1 MANSPRPGVWV
12 LERSVDNGTTWQP
25 WQYFAGN
32 NRECQKF
39 FGVYSFE
46 SRDPKVISSDDE
58 VRSLLFYILIV
69 YCKIIQSSFM
79 IVSIHTSHCI
89 SIGYLYHGV
98 LKSASDWRW
107 WNICFLDSR
116 KTRRKNALTH
126 TWGNIKLHQ
135 FKSFMKFLYDWTHSL
150 TLNWLQ
156 TSSILEMDPSN
167 QYTT

>member
-58 VRSLLFYILIV
+58 VRSLLFYVLITV
-69 YCKIIQSSFM
+69 RLELSSF
-79 IVSIHTSHCI
+79 IIISIHTFHCI
-89 SIGYLYHGV
+89 LIGYLYHRV
-98 LKSASDWRW
+98 FKSASD
-107 WNICFLDSR
+107 
-116 KTRRKNALTH
+116 
-126 TWGNIKLHQ
+126 
-135 FKSFMKFLYDWTHSL
+135 
-150 TLNWLQ
+150 
-156 TSSILEMDPSN
+156 
-167 QYTT
+167 

>member
-58 VRSLLFYILIV
+58 VRSLLFYLLITVTKCYPLLSLSAYIL
-69 YCKIIQSSFM
+69 S
-79 IVSIHTSHCI
+79 IVS
-89 SIGYLYHGV
+89 
-98 LKSASDWRW
+98 
-107 WNICFLDSR
+107 
-116 KTRRKNALTH
+116 
-126 TWGNIKLHQ
+126 
-135 FKSFMKFLYDWTHSL
+135 
-150 TLNWLQ
+150 
-156 TSSILEMDPSN
+156 
-167 QYTT
+167 

>member
-98 LKSASDWRW
+98 LKSASD
-107 WNICFLDSR
+107 
-116 KTRRKNALTH
+116 
-126 TWGNIKLHQ
+126 
-135 FKSFMKFLYDWTHSL
+135 
-150 TLNWLQ
+150 
-156 TSSILEMDPSN
+156 
-167 QYTT
+167 